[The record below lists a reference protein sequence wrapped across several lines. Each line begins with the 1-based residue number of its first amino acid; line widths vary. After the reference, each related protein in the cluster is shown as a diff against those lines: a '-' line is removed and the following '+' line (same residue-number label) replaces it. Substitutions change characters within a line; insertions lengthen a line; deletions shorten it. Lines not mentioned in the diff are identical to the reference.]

1 MWTYLIPL
9 VTKPR
14 VLWLCNSLSSTFAV
28 NLEPV
33 QWRISKPAF
42 PIRVHGP
49 WIWHQSHEGPRASG
63 REPLLPG
70 SLAFFPSPLPSVFV
84 CFWSPFVSYLPFPS
98 LLFSLFFIFISLV
111 ASQSIWVL
119 SSPNRAWTHGLPRWK
134 CRVLTAGLS
143 GKSQLPSFLSL
154 HLSLASF
161 PPPSS
166 LFLLSLLQCHPIFPH
181 LLGRFLPGS
190 SPWIHAKYLPGR
202 GAPFA
207 TPREINS
214 HPRLRHID
222 QMSGKILHL
231 KISPWMFLK
240 QMDDCIQEYP
250 FPRTFS
256 VCRRASVVFVN

>member
-1 MWTYLIPL
+1 MALIIIVISKEHKKYVKIFILMWTYLIPL

-119 SSPNRAWTHGLPRWK
+119 SSPNRAWTHIR
-134 CRVLTAGLS
+134 CS
-143 GKSQLPSFLSL
+143 GNAEF
-154 HLSLASF
+154 
-161 PPPSS
+161 
-166 LFLLSLLQCHPIFPH
+166 
-181 LLGRFLPGS
+181 
-190 SPWIHAKYLPGR
+190 
-202 GAPFA
+202 
-207 TPREINS
+207 
-214 HPRLRHID
+214 
-222 QMSGKILHL
+222 
-231 KISPWMFLK
+231 
-240 QMDDCIQEYP
+240 
-250 FPRTFS
+250 
-256 VCRRASVVFVN
+256 